1 MKPYINIII
10 FIALLVACISCH
22 HSTTQDI
29 LLQQANSLIQVA
41 PDSSLCLL
49 KKIKQPELM
58 NKRKRAEYALLL
70 TQAIDKCY
78 LEHKTDSLILTAVNF
93 YKQQSDKNQKAKSYF
108 YLGRVYQ
115 DNNNILGAIKA
126 YLNAIEMLPTNKD
139 LKVLIYDNLAACYK
153 EQNQYEKAMEM
164 YKKSYFISSLQKEDN
179 TILHSIRG
187 IASIYSLQD
196 SLQIALDY
204 YQKALLLLEN
214 ENDSM
219 WTSTIYC
226 DMARV
231 YEANGKYIIAQ
242 KYINQS
248 LKNTPT
254 HDNLSVNY
262 YWKGKILYQLNR
274 YDSASYYFKKALEK
288 SELNTQASIYNSLYN
303 INKKIGNYP
312 KALLY
317 NDTAIVLYDSIQ
329 NLIHETE
336 INNIL
341 KDHSLKMH
349 KQQLTAQHKKNISII
364 ASLTTF
370 CLLLIML
377 LSMYI
382 NNKNKKK
389 QICLQQKLIKLQTEK
404 AALGNELRL
413 LMQTHEYTEQS
424 NQEMQIKLFDLWTQT
439 LQICTRLFQTTPS
452 YKKIISVE
460 TTKWKKYKDV
470 LPQEDI
476 ATIQKE
482 VQNTFA
488 EAFQGLKDMNVYL
501 TSEDLLY
508 CTFSY
513 LNLPNDTIK
522 RYMRVES
529 TQAITQRKYRIKK
542 QLSPQIFQFIFS
554 SDTPNCP
561 NMK

>member
-1 MKPYINIII
+1 M
-10 FIALLVACISCH
+10 
-22 HSTTQDI
+22 
-29 LLQQANSLIQVA
+29 
-41 PDSSLCLL
+41 
-49 KKIKQPELM
+49 
-58 NKRKRAEYALLL
+58 
-70 TQAIDKCY
+70 
-78 LEHKTDSLILTAVNF
+78 
-93 YKQQSDKNQKAKSYF
+93 
-108 YLGRVYQ
+108 
-115 DNNNILGAIKA
+115 
-126 YLNAIEMLPTNKD
+126 
-139 LKVLIYDNLAACYK
+139 
-153 EQNQYEKAMEM
+153 
-164 YKKSYFISSLQKEDN
+164 
-179 TILHSIRG
+179 
-187 IASIYSLQD
+187 
-196 SLQIALDY
+196 
-204 YQKALLLLEN
+204 
-214 ENDSM
+214 
-219 WTSTIYC
+219 
-226 DMARV
+226 
-231 YEANGKYIIAQ
+231 
-242 KYINQS
+242 
-248 LKNTPT
+248 
-254 HDNLSVNY
+254 
-262 YWKGKILYQLNR
+262 
-274 YDSASYYFKKALEK
+274 
-288 SELNTQASIYNSLYN
+288 YN

-542 QLSPQIFQFIFS
+542 
-554 SDTPNCP
+554 
-561 NMK
+561 